1 MKRCLISTNHD
12 IREMEGEVATMLG
25 EDADQLSLQS
35 DDAKSVKKGRGGT
48 IGQGHLDGVV
58 EEA

>member
-1 MKRCLISTNHD
+1 
-12 IREMEGEVATMLG
+12 MEGEVATMLG